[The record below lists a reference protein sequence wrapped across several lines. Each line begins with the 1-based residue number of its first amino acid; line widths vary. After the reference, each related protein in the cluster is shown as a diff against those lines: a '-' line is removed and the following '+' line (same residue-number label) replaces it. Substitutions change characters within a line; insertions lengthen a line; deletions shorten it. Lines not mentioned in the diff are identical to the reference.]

1 MLNGAIM
8 SEDRVVARVHDNRR
22 EVIDPTHCP
31 LYLQKYDDVEGWLTR
46 RAIDVH
52 RTNSRL
58 LRKALR
64 LAPND
69 DLAAVLRVHGA
80 TITDA
85 YWFRAEG
92 EQLTYKQVQFQKD
105 NPFSRLAL
113 RGDPDSFRQGTAQA
127 VTPELT
133 NTGSYEKCWEYRDG
147 AWWMLKSGTELEQFS
162 ELFIYHLGRLMGLPM
177 AHYERDGNYIRSKDF
192 TEGWYDFEPAYAIM
206 LDEEDYGENY
216 RNIKALCPKAA
227 MQYVGM
233 VYLDSL
239 VFNMD
244 RHTNNY
250 GFLRDRQTGKV
261 LGLAP
266 LFDHNIALVSRGYPS
281 SASQK
286 GGMLS
291 SLFVELIREEPAAL
305 SDLYALELTLPSREM
320 VHEAIAL
327 ANDPPFSTGVVQE
340 DFLTEFV
347 LSADRWIEEKLGL
360 DREQEK
366 EDTEYEL

>member
-1 MLNGAIM
+1 MLNGVVL
-8 SEDRVVARVHDNRR
+8 SEDRVVARVHNNRR
-22 EVIDPTHCP
+22 EVVDKTHCP

-46 RAIDVH
+46 RAIDAH

-92 EQLTYKQVQFQKD
+92 ETLAYDQVRFQKE

-113 RGDPDSFRQGTAQA
+113 RGDPDSFRLGTAQA
-127 VTPELT
+127 ITPELT
-133 NTGSYEKCWEYRDG
+133 NTGSYEKCWEYHDG
-147 AWWMLKSGTELEQFS
+147 AWWMLKSGSDLEQFS
-162 ELFIYHLGRLMGLPM
+162 ELFTYHLGRLMGLSM
-177 AHYERDGNYIRSKDF
+177 AHYERDGDYIRSKDF
-192 TEGWYDFEPAYAIM
+192 TEGWYDFEPAYSIM
-206 LDEEDYGENY
+206 LDEEDYCENY
-216 RNIKALCPKAA
+216 RKIQALCPKAA

-233 VYLDSL
+233 VYLDAL

-250 GFLRDRQTGKV
+250 GFLRDRQTGEV

-266 LFDHNIALVSRGYPS
+266 LFDHNVALVARGY
-281 SASQK
+281 AAKAAQR
-286 GGMLS
+286 GGMFS
-291 SLFVELIREEPAAL
+291 TLFVDLLRDEPQAFSDFLAL
-305 SDLYALELTLPSREM
+305 GLTPPTPDM
-320 VHEAIAL
+320 VHDVIRL
-327 ANDPPFSTGVVQE
+327 SNDPPFPSGVVRE
-340 DFLTEFV
+340 DYLMEFV
-347 LSADRWIEEKLGL
+347 LSAQEWMEEKLGL
-360 DREQEK
+360 CQEPELE
-366 EDTEYEL
+366 EDEPEL